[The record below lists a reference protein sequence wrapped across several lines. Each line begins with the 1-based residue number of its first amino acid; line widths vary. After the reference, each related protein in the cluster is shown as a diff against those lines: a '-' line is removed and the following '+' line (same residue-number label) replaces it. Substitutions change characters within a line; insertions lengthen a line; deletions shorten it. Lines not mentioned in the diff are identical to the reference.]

1 MTTAF
6 EPARVALV
14 DLADP
19 LPPMPAEGIDGR
31 WHRRVVTLVQIDGQ
45 PIGVADLAIGT
56 GIGPTGVGDA
66 IWAALGPEVRHH
78 LGRPELDRLPV
89 AGFGRTPRPRPPD
102 LPATVVVATRDRP
115 NELATCL
122 RSLLDLDHDAFD
134 VVVVDNAPSDLRARE
149 VVARFGGGRVP
160 VAYVHEPRPG
170 LARAHNAARAH
181 VTGTV
186 VAITDDDVVV
196 DPTWL
201 RRLCDGFTAADG
213 VGAVTGMIFPAE
225 LETPTQA
232 WTDVHAAYNK
242 GYERRIVGLADAS
255 DPLLPWA
262 TGTVGSGANMAFT
275 VDALEAIGW
284 FDDALGAGTPARGG
298 DDLAAFHDVLVT
310 GHRIVYEP
318 AAVIFHRHHR
328 DPQVVRRLTYS
339 YGIALSAHLTRSV
352 LERPGSIV
360 RLLPKVGAGV
370 RHGAR
375 TSRGP
380 DVDEVPGL
388 TGTTWR
394 QRAGMLVGPWSYV
407 RSRRWARETEVAA

>member
-1 MTTAF
+1 MTNPF

-19 LPPMPAEGIDGR
+19 LPPMPAEGVDGR
-31 WHRRVVTLVQIDGQ
+31 WHRRVVTLVQVDGQ
-45 PIGVADLAIGT
+45 PIGVADLAVGT
-56 GIGPTGVGDA
+56 GIGPTGVADA
-66 IWAALGPEVRHH
+66 IWEALGPEVRAH
-78 LGRPELDRLPV
+78 LGRPDLDHLPV
-89 AGFGRTPRPRPPD
+89 GGFGRARRARVPD
-102 LPATVVVATRDRP
+102 VSATVVVATRDRP

-122 RSLLDLDHDAFD
+122 RSLVELDHGDFD
-134 VVVVDNAPSDLRARE
+134 VVVVDNAPSDRRARE
-149 VVARFGGGRVP
+149 VAARFGGGRVR
-160 VAYVHEPRPG
+160 VTYVHEPRPG
-170 LARAHNAARAH
+170 LARAHNAAREH
-181 VTGTV
+181 VTGAI

-201 RRLCDGFTAADG
+201 RRLCDGFTAAEH

-242 GYERRIVGLADAS
+242 GYERRIVGLTDAS

-275 VDALEAIGW
+275 VAALDDIGW

-298 DDLAAFHDVLVT
+298 DDLAAFHDVLVS
-310 GHRIVYEP
+310 GYRIVYEP
-318 AAVIFHRHHR
+318 AAIILHRHHR
-328 DPQVVRRLTYS
+328 DPEVVRRLTYS

-360 RLLPKVGAGV
+360 RLLPQVGAGV

-375 TSRGP
+375 TSRAP
-380 DVDEVPGL
+380 DVGDVPGL

-407 RSRRWARETEVAA
+407 RSRRWVRETGRAA